1 MPRKKYYYET
11 GGSTDAY
18 LSSEQ
23 VREIIFK
30 GIDMWEQK
38 YNTNLDNKLV
48 NFYGEKMS
56 KPAIAE
62 TLFALASLES
72 SLNPRAKVYED
83 SAKNHSHGLFQLND
97 THFEGGKLAYTSPAK
112 LLDQNE
118 VQQVVAALEV
128 ANEMGGF
135 TPWMTYHLAHGEDP
149 YSDTPDLDL
158 IKREMKRD
166 HEARMAY
173 SKTFGSPMT
182 ATGSYEGFVPHG
194 GPTSMYE

>member
-62 TLFALASLES
+62 TL
-72 SLNPRAKVYED
+72 
-83 SAKNHSHGLFQLND
+83 
-97 THFEGGKLAYTSPAK
+97 
-112 LLDQNE
+112 
-118 VQQVVAALEV
+118 
-128 ANEMGGF
+128 
-135 TPWMTYHLAHGEDP
+135 
-149 YSDTPDLDL
+149 
-158 IKREMKRD
+158 
-166 HEARMAY
+166 
-173 SKTFGSPMT
+173 
-182 ATGSYEGFVPHG
+182 
-194 GPTSMYE
+194 